1 MSNNNFKEF
10 APGEFKKLTDEWRY
24 VITDMICRAKSG
36 HIGGALSLVEVFAT
50 LYYKILNVDPK
61 NPKWDGRDRM
71 IMSKG
76 HAAPVWYVALAYKGY
91 FPMDWL
97 PTLNADGTKLP
108 SHADERFVPGVD
120 ATTGSLGQGLSM
132 ACGMAL
138 AGKRDGK
145 KHSVFC
151 IIGDGETNEGQN
163 WEAAMFAS
171 HNKLDNLIAITDCNK
186 LQIDGFTRDILG
198 LEPLAEKW
206 RAFGWEVFEMD
217 GHCEKDIYETL
228 TKAKAVTG
236 KPTMVIANT
245 IKGKGCSL
253 IADTPG
259 SHNIKVADQAAYD
272 KYMGALDETNV
283 TLPY

>member
-1 MSNNNFKEF
+1 MTSDTIEKFDVAEF
-10 APGEFKKLTDEWRY
+10 NKLADQWRY
-24 VITDMICRAKSG
+24 VITDMICRAGSG

-50 LYYKILNVDPK
+50 LYYRVLKIDPA
-61 NPKWDGRDRM
+61 NPKWPERDRL

-97 PTLNADGTKLP
+97 PTLNADATRLP

-120 ATTGSLGQGLSM
+120 ATSGSLGQGLSM

-138 AGKRDGK
+138 AAKRDQAD
-145 KHSVFC
+145 HRVFC

-171 HNKLDNLIAITDCNK
+171 HQKLDNLIAITDYNK
-186 LQIDGFTRDILG
+186 LQIDGFTDEILG
-198 LEPLAEKW
+198 LDPLKDKW
-206 RAFGWEVFEMD
+206 QAFGWEVFEAD
-217 GHCEKDIYETL
+217 GHDWDSLHDAFEQ
-228 TKAKAVTG
+228 ASAVTG
-236 KPTMVIANT
+236 KPSMIIAHT
-245 IKGKGCSL
+245 IKGKGCSV
-253 IADTPG
+253 IENTPG
-259 SHNIKVADQAAYD
+259 SHNIKVPDQAAYD
-272 KYMGALDETNV
+272 KYIGAMSNTDI